1 MVREY
6 VTSYT
11 LTSILENEQ
20 ASTLR
25 EGLILLCSELC
36 PLDGPNSV
44 IRVDPAPGFQSLEND
59 KLLQNCRLSIE
70 IGRRKN
76 VNKNPVADRA
86 IQELEEELLKL
97 DPMGKAVSRM
107 ALARATLH
115 LNSKIRSRGISSRE
129 MLFQRDQFSHKQI
142 PISDESL
149 IIEQHE
155 NRLKNH
161 KYSEKSK
168 NPNLTQPIYS
178 DAKVGDLV
186 YVHSDLSKAKSRDRY
201 IVASED
207 GNWLN
212 IRKFVGSQLRKNVYR
227 VKRNEVFKVPH
238 TSDIP
243 HTKLNYP
250 DSDDEIDISPNIVE
264 TPSEFHCLP
273 SANHGSLESPPEVP
287 SIPELYLS
295 NSSQSTDQTI
305 PMQNNNTPPC
315 SNTDDVEMS
324 NRTYP
329 QRDRKSTSFLQI
341 PCHNTK
347 SYNT

>member
-1 MVREY
+1 
-6 VTSYT
+6 
-11 LTSILENEQ
+11 
-20 ASTLR
+20 
-25 EGLILLCSELC
+25 
-36 PLDGPNSV
+36 
-44 IRVDPAPGFQSLEND
+44 
-59 KLLQNCRLSIE
+59 
-70 IGRRKN
+70 
-76 VNKNPVADRA
+76 
-86 IQELEEELLKL
+86 
-97 DPMGKAVSRM
+97 M
-107 ALARATLH
+107 A
-115 LNSKIRSRGISSRE
+115 
-129 MLFQRDQFSHKQI
+129 
-142 PISDESL
+142 
-149 IIEQHE
+149 
-155 NRLKNH
+155 
-161 KYSEKSK
+161 KYS
-168 NPNLTQPIYS
+168 QI
-178 DAKVGDLV
+178 
-186 YVHSDLSKAKSRDRY
+186 
-201 IVASED
+201 
-207 GNWLN
+207 
-212 IRKFVGSQLRKNVYR
+212 GSQLRKNVYR
-227 VKRNEVFKVPH
+227 VKKNEVFKVPH

-250 DSDDEIDISPNIVE
+250 DSDDEIDISSNIVE